1 MNIEEKKG
9 IYDNPLLGE
18 YGTPFG
24 AVPYDRI
31 TLEHF
36 IPAVEECIRRENEV
50 IEGICDNSDE
60 ATFENTIAKFDYA
73 GTELST
79 VICAF
84 NALINSRSYDEIL
97 AVEEKIQQMCTRHQN
112 SISMNDRLFMRIK
125 EVYEADNSH
134 LDKAQ
139 KRLLEQTYTSF
150 VRGGANLKGNERE
163 RYCELTE
170 KLTALSLKFQENS
183 IKDTDAYTL
192 VVTDAKDLEGLP
204 ADVVEAA
211 ANTAKDNGT
220 EGWTFTLHRPS
231 YLPFITY
238 CRNRELR
245 KRMYMAYNTIGAK
258 GNSHDNRTIVK
269 EIVNKRLELARLLG
283 YNTYSD

>member
-9 IYDNPLLGE
+9 IYNNPLLGE

-112 SISMNDRLFMRIK
+112 SISMNDRLFTRIK

-139 KRLLEQTYTSF
+139 KRLLEQTYKSF
-150 VRGGANLKGNERE
+150 IRNGANLTGDDRE
-163 RYCELTE
+163 EYRRLTE
-170 KLTALSLKFQENS
+170 RLSLLAIKFQENN
-183 IKDTDAYTL
+183 IKDTDAFTL
-192 VVTDAKDLEGLP
+192 HITDEADIAGLP
-204 ADVVEAA
+204 EDVTEAA
-211 ANTAKDNGT
+211 ANNAKENGK
-220 EGWTFTLHRPS
+220 EGWLFTLHRPS
-231 YLPFITY
+231 YIPFITF
-238 CRNRELR
+238 CNNRELR
-245 KRMYMAYNTIGAK
+245 RRMYMAYSTTSSK
-258 GNSHDNRTIVK
+258 GNEYDNR
-269 EIVNKRLELARLLG
+269 
-283 YNTYSD
+283 